1 MKRELIINNRRINDN
16 SDCYVIAE
24 VGHNHQGSLDKAI
37 ELLKMAKE
45 CGADAVKFQ
54 KRDNLSLYTH
64 ALYNQP
70 YDHENSF
77 GKTYGEHR
85 KALEFGLDE
94 YRELIKQAREIGIT
108 LFATAFDLKSAD
120 FLQKLDMPAF
130 KIASGDL
137 TNTPLLE
144 YVAGFK
150 KPMIVSTGGST
161 MEDVQRAYDTIM
173 PINPQLCL
181 MQATCSYPCSWEEM
195 NLNTIK
201 TYREK
206 FPKAVIGLSAH
217 DSGIAMVVVGY
228 ILGARVVEKHVTL
241 NRAMKGTDHAFS
253 LERPGL
259 TRVVRDLRRA
269 HLSLG
274 DGIKKRY
281 PSEAVGLFKMG
292 KKLVAARNLPAGYTL
307 KREDIAIKS
316 PNDGLP
322 PYELQNV
329 IGKVTLRPLAED
341 DTISFADLADHGKK
355 NQKR

>member
-1 MKRELIINNRRINDN
+1 MKRELVINGRRINDD
-16 SDCYVIAE
+16 SECYVIAE
-24 VGHNHQGSLDKAI
+24 IGHNHQGSLDKAI

-45 CGADAVKFQ
+45 CGADAAKFQ
-54 KRDNLSLYTH
+54 KRDNISLYTR

-85 KALEFGLDE
+85 EALEFGADE
-94 YRELIKQAREIGIT
+94 YRELLKQAKKIGIT
-108 LFATAFDLKSAD
+108 IFATAFDFKSAD
-120 FLQKLDMPAF
+120 LLQKLDMPAL

-144 YVAGFK
+144 YVASFK
-150 KPMIVSTGGST
+150 KPMLVSTGGGT
-161 MEDVQRAYDTIM
+161 TEDVQRAYDTVM
-173 PINPQLCL
+173 PLNPHLCL
-181 MQATCSYPCSWEEM
+181 MQATCSYPCSFEEM
-195 NLNTIK
+195 NLNAIK
-201 TYREK
+201 IYREK
-206 FPKAVIGLSAH
+206 FPDIVVGLSAH

-269 HLSLG
+269 RLALG
-274 DGIKKRY
+274 DGIKQKY
-281 PSEAVGLFKMG
+281 PSETGSLYKMG
-292 KKLVAARNLPAGYTL
+292 KKLVAARNLPAGYKI

-322 PYELQNV
+322 PYELKNI
-329 IGKVTLRPLAED
+329 IGKITRRPLAED
-341 DTISFADLADHGKK
+341 DTISYADLTDHG
-355 NQKR
+355 